1 MTWRTITVVVWFGIA
16 GLAVAGAVVARWP
29 RSRCPGVGDL
39 VSVAVRSPAGR
50 AAVLVA
56 WMWLGWHAFAR

>member
-1 MTWRTITVVVWFGIA
+1 VTDRQTTFLVWGILGATALVLEAAAVLSKGGRT
-16 GLAVAGAVVARWP
+16 
-29 RSRCPGVGDL
+29 GVGAL
-39 VSVAVRSPAGR
+39 AGRVVTPVAGR